1 MHQGSATMP
10 NTQRTFLPAAGR
22 DCALPLYDPLL
33 KLLGVDKARRPLIEQ
48 AELRPGQ
55 RVLDVGCGTGTLVVL
70 TKRLYPDVEITGLDP
85 DPKALA
91 RAKKKA
97 KHACIATRFA
107 EGFSDVLPYSDGSFD
122 RVFSSLMFHHLHGD
136 EKLKTLTEARR
147 VLVPGGSLH
156 LMDFVEPE
164 ADEKGWRAH
173 LHRANG
179 HLKENE
185 ESRVLT
191 LIREAGF
198 ASPQRLAET
207 RMLFGLSRLAYFRA
221 GK

>member
-1 MHQGSATMP
+1 MA

-33 KLLGVDKARRPLIEQ
+33 KLLGVDKARRPLLEQ
-48 AELRPGQ
+48 AELHPGQ
-55 RVLDVGCGTGTLVVL
+55 RVLDIGCGTGTLVVL
-70 TKRLYPDVEITGLDP
+70 TKRLYPEVEITGLDP

-91 RAKKKA
+91 RAKNKA
-97 KHACIATRFA
+97 RRAGIVARFA
-107 EGFSDVLPYSDGSFD
+107 EGFSDELSYPDGTFD

-136 EKLKTLTEARR
+136 EKLKTLAEARR
-147 VLVPGGSLH
+147 VLVSGGSLH

-164 ADEKGWRAH
+164 ANEKGWRAH

-185 ESRVLT
+185 ESRVLA
-191 LIREAGF
+191 LLREAGF
-198 ASPQRLAET
+198 ASPQRVAET
-207 RMLFGLSRLAYFRA
+207 SMLFGLSRLAYFRA

>member
-1 MHQGSATMP
+1 MADAH
-10 NTQRTFLPAAGR
+10 RTFLPAAGR

-33 KLLGVDKARRPLIEQ
+33 KLLGVDKARRPLLDQ
-48 AELRPGQ
+48 AELLPNQ
-55 RVLDVGCGTGTLVVL
+55 RVLDIGCGTGTLVVL
-70 TKRLYPDVEITGLDP
+70 TKSLYPEVEITGLDP

-91 RAKKKA
+91 RAKNKA
-97 KHACIATRFA
+97 ERAGSDARF
-107 EGFSDVLPYSDGSFD
+107 EQGFSDELPFSDDAFE
-122 RVFSSLMFHHLHGD
+122 RIFSSLMFHHLHGE
-136 EKLKTLTEARR
+136 EKLKTLTEAHR
-147 VLVPGGSLH
+147 VLSAGGSLH

-164 ADEKGWRAH
+164 ANEKGWRAH

-191 LIREAGF
+191 LMREAGF
-198 ASPQRLAET
+198 ASPQRIAET

-221 GK
+221 YK